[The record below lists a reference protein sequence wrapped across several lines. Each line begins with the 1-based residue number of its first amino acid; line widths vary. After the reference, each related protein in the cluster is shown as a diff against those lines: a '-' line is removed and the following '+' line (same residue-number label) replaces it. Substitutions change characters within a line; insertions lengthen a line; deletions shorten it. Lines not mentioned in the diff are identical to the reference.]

1 MRFSFLSR
9 SCEEYNRAMKP
20 RLRVDL
26 RLALLLLACVAGCS
40 DADRGATTFGNG
52 PYAVG
57 YHELMLVDVS
67 RPTPA
72 NGDAPA
78 QSTRTLKTRVYYPAA
93 GAVSDSETVD
103 APALAS
109 DGPFPLIV
117 FAHGLGA
124 VAEVYRDLLHSWAQS
139 GYVVAAPNFPLSN
152 ARAPGGPVAADY
164 VNQPGDVSFVIDR
177 MLDRN
182 TAGDLADLIAADRI
196 GTAGQSLGG
205 FTTLGVAFNSCCL
218 DTRIRAAAPMSAAA
232 PDFPGVYFTGIHT
245 PLLAI
250 HGDVDDTVPY
260 AKGLEY
266 YALANRPKAFVT
278 IVGGDH
284 IIPFVAGPN
293 RPETAPVRESTLA
306 FFDLYLK
313 ERSDARARLDAV
325 GELPHAQI
333 DDQLD

>member
-1 MRFSFLSR
+1 MDF
-9 SCEEYNRAMKP
+9 
-20 RLRVDL
+20 RLGL
-26 RLALLLLACVAGCS
+26 RLPLAILLLASLAGCS
-40 DADRGATTFGNG
+40 DRETSFGTG

-57 YHELMLVDVS
+57 FHEYVFVDAS

-72 NGDAPA
+72 NGDVPGK
-78 QSTRTLKTRVYYPAA
+78 STRTLLTRVYYPAEGPIA
-93 GAVSDSETVD
+93 DAETRD
-103 APALAS
+103 APPLTT

-117 FAHGLGA
+117 FSHGLGA
-124 VAEVYRDLLHSWAQS
+124 VAEVYRDLLHSWAQA

-152 ARAPGGPVAADY
+152 ARAEGGPVAADY

-177 MLDRN
+177 MLELGA
-182 TAGDLADLIAADRI
+182 TGGELAGSIAGDRI

-205 FTTLGVAFNSCCL
+205 FTTLGVAFNTCCL
-218 DTRIRAAAPMSAAA
+218 DPRIRAAIPMSAAA
-232 PDFPGVYFTGIHT
+232 PEFPGVYFVGIHT
-245 PLLAI
+245 PMLAV
-250 HGDVDDTVPY
+250 HGDIDDTVPY

-293 RPETAPVRESTLA
+293 RPETAPVRQSTLA

-313 ERSDARARLDAV
+313 QQSDARARLDAV
-325 GELPHAQI
+325 GDLPHGQI